1 MAKGYLLLPKQL
13 SFKDY
18 QAGITDPYGGGLVP
32 EAFKSIRPR
41 FQVLLTHR
49 LGLYGETPKTQKYIG
64 DHILHVTGSCVGQ
77 IEKKALTAYNQAV
90 LAISHKPV
98 EETEYD
104 EERRNFPLPNQL
116 GFKEYLLQ
124 KLAGVTLGEL
134 FESSGLPYEE
144 QSARARNALLRAYFQ
159 YADEIAFPSLLLSVR
174 SFGHVSLELTRQL
187 ILDKYGINIDGMDLW
202 DNFSLADVVSYY
214 LPEFYRSGF
223 RRSTDIPGREED
235 VIKIFV
241 QSATASA
248 IGRRRDTLEESVEI
262 DYQLL
267 QRSLQ
272 EVGVTIKPFESI
284 ENQAKLIISSY
295 CPSSFL

>member
-1 MAKGYLLLPKQL
+1 MAKGYLLLLPKQL

-18 QAGITDPYGGGLVP
+18 QAGITDPYGDGLVP
-32 EAFKSIRPR
+32 EAFESIRPR
-41 FQVLLTHR
+41 FQLLLTHR
-49 LGLYGETPKTQKYIG
+49 FGLYGETPKTLQYMG
-64 DHILHVTGSCVGQ
+64 DNILHVSKSRTGQ
-77 IEKKALTAYNQAV
+77 LETDALMAYNQAV
-90 LAISHKPV
+90 LAISHKPI
-98 EETEYD
+98 EEIRYD
-104 EERRNFPLPNQL
+104 EERGNFPLPNQL

-124 KLAGVTLGEL
+124 KLAGVTLEEL

-159 YADEIAFPSLLLSVR
+159 YADEIAFPSRLLSVNN
-174 SFGHVSLELTRQL
+174 FGDASLKLTRQL

-241 QSATASA
+241 QSATA
-248 IGRRRDTLEESVEI
+248 IGCGRDTLEENVKI
-262 DYQLL
+262 DYQRL

-272 EVGVTIKPFESI
+272 EVGVTIKPFGSI
-284 ENQAKLIISSY
+284 ENKAKLIISSY
-295 CPSSFL
+295 CPLTS